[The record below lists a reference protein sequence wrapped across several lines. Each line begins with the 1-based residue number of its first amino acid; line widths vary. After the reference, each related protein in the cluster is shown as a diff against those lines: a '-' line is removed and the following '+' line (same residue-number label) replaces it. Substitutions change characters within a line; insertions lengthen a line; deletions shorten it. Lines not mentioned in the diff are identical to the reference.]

1 MTINQNPQVP
11 VLYVNLA
18 VCFFVKDGTLVYYK
32 SASETDFGCRG
43 AISIQKA
50 IITPHE
56 FDEMRFD
63 VAVNDC
69 VWYLRANTVEE
80 REKWICALE
89 AHRYRYPNIN
99 SKL

>member
-1 MTINQNPQVP
+1 M
-11 VLYVNLA
+11 
-18 VCFFVKDGTLVYYK
+18 FFSAKLFFSFFQDGTLVYYK

-50 IITPHE
+50 VIAPHE

-69 VWYLRANTVEE
+69 VWYLRANSVEE

-89 AHRYRYPNIN
+89 AHR
-99 SKL
+99 

>member
-1 MTINQNPQVP
+1 
-11 VLYVNLA
+11 
-18 VCFFVKDGTLVYYK
+18 VYYK

-50 IITPHE
+50 VITPHE

-69 VWYLRANTVEE
+69 VWYLRANTVED

-89 AHRYRYPNIN
+89 AHRYRLEYDIVVYCLRALNFEFTGT
-99 SKL
+99 L

>member
-1 MTINQNPQVP
+1 
-11 VLYVNLA
+11 
-18 VCFFVKDGTLVYYK
+18 VYYK

-89 AHRYRYPNIN
+89 AHRYVKPFEIAYKFCVPGTGTRLSRIRILIFFLNYSP
-99 SKL
+99 